1 MSLTP
6 PGGQMVEAEKV
17 NILIV
22 DDLPEKLLVFGTV
35 LEDLGQ
41 NLVFVRSGS
50 EALREVLQREFA
62 VILLDVNMPDIDGL
76 ETAHLIR
83 QYKRSAHTPI
93 IFTTAYPDE
102 IQAAQG
108 YSLGA
113 VDYILSPV
121 VPEIL
126 RTKVKVFVELHAM
139 QRRARQ
145 QAEERVALAAAEA
158 ARRLAE
164 ESTRRS
170 DFLAYASR
178 VLSGSLD
185 IDVGM
190 RELLRLAVPEI
201 ARCAALVL
209 LRDATVPERALSCRT
224 SPASLSPLF
233 SEHAFDE
240 LPDSVQQ
247 ACKRALDIQRRVA
260 LRADELQDWLDDVSQ
275 LQLGA
280 VVPLVI
286 GERALGALMVVT
298 ENNTPDWPALE
309 ELASRAAIAFENAH
323 LYRSLQAEIVER
335 RQAEH
340 KLKMSNRRKDEF
352 LAMLS
357 HELRNPLAPIRT
369 AVEVI
374 RRVAPARPELVWAM
388 DVTDRQVTHL
398 TRLVEELLDVARISQ
413 GKIVLQT
420 EPVDLLAVIAH
431 GIETVR
437 PFIDFRRQVLTQKLP
452 DAPVWLRGD
461 FARLS
466 QVIANLL
473 NNSAKY
479 TDEGGHIY
487 LSLTVEDGSA
497 VISVRDDGIGID
509 AELLPNVFE
518 LFEQGNRTLDRSQ
531 GGLGVG
537 LLLV

>member
-6 PGGQMVEAEKV
+6 PGGQMAEAEKV

-76 ETAHLIR
+76 ETANLIR

-164 ESTRRS
+164 ENTRRS

-190 RELLRLAVPEI
+190 RELLRLVVPEI

-209 LRDATVPERALSCRT
+209 LRDVTVPERALSCRT
-224 SPASLSPLF
+224 SSAGLSPLF

-260 LRADELQDWLDDVSQ
+260 LRADELQGWLDDVSQ

-298 ENNTPDWPALE
+298 ENSSPDWPALE

-340 KLKMSNRRKDEF
+340 KL
-352 LAMLS
+352 
-357 HELRNPLAPIRT
+357 
-369 AVEVI
+369 
-374 RRVAPARPELVWAM
+374 
-388 DVTDRQVTHL
+388 
-398 TRLVEELLDVARISQ
+398 
-413 GKIVLQT
+413 
-420 EPVDLLAVIAH
+420 
-431 GIETVR
+431 
-437 PFIDFRRQVLTQKLP
+437 
-452 DAPVWLRGD
+452 
-461 FARLS
+461 
-466 QVIANLL
+466 
-473 NNSAKY
+473 
-479 TDEGGHIY
+479 
-487 LSLTVEDGSA
+487 
-497 VISVRDDGIGID
+497 
-509 AELLPNVFE
+509 
-518 LFEQGNRTLDRSQ
+518 
-531 GGLGVG
+531 
-537 LLLV
+537 